1 MSAWN
6 GLIQKLT
13 NERSRL
19 FITNNIFNIAG
30 SLLLARQSLFIN
42 LTTIMKTENII
53 RSGFNPRQIYILET
67 LLEKES
73 CSLKELTSDFM
84 SRVNLTNAVDV
95 LEMKRLV
102 KRMRDIPDRRSVS
115 VTLTEAGKQ
124 FISNIS

>member
-1 MSAWN
+1 
-6 GLIQKLT
+6 
-13 NERSRL
+13 
-19 FITNNIFNIAG
+19 
-30 SLLLARQSLFIN
+30 
-42 LTTIMKTENII
+42 MKTENII
-53 RSGFNPRQIYILET
+53 RSGLNPRQIYILET
-67 LLEKES
+67 LLEKQS